1 MIEAY
6 NETLKIKTDKV
17 NELLEGLPETFRA
30 VLKYVK

>member
-6 NETLKIKTDKV
+6 NETLKIKTNKV
-17 NELLEGLPETFRA
+17 DELLEGLPEAFGV